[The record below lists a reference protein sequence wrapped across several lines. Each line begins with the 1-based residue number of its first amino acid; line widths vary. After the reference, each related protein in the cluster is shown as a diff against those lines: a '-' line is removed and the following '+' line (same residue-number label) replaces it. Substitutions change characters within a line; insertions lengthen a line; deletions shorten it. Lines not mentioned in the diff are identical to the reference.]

1 MAKKENLPLTVDVN
15 DMEPGSSITYAS
27 EVVAI
32 IAGIAAAEV
41 EGVASMVGV
50 PSGGNLLGK
59 NRSVTRG
66 VKVEVGT
73 EEVSVDLYVVVEYG
87 QPIQKVALDAQE
99 NVRRAIESMTGLHV
113 VRVDV
118 HVQAVSFEKENSAL
132 SAGAKNAVL
141 ESGEEAA
148 PEAVEAPAEE
158 PVAQETPAVEEAPA
172 AQNVPAEQAP
182 AAEEE
187 TPELMM

>member
-15 DMEPGSSITYAS
+15 DLEPSSSITYAS

-41 EGVASMVGV
+41 EGVASMVSV
-50 PSGGNLLGK
+50 PNGSNLLGK
-59 NRSVTRG
+59 NRNVTKG

-73 EEVSVDLYVVVEYG
+73 EEVNVDLYMVIEYG
-87 QPIQKVALDAQE
+87 QPIQKVAQDVQE

-113 VRVDV
+113 VKVDV

-141 ESGEEAA
+141 EGGEPVA
-148 PEAVEAPAEE
+148 AVEAPAEE
-158 PVAQETPAVEEAPA
+158 
-172 AQNVPAEQAP
+172 VPAED
-182 AAEEE
+182 AAEVTAPVEE
-187 TPELMM
+187 SAENEAAPEEPQLM

>member
-15 DMEPGSSITYAS
+15 DMEPSSSITYAS

-41 EGVASMVGV
+41 EGVAAMVSV
-50 PSGGNLLGK
+50 PNGGNLLGK
-59 NRSVTRG
+59 NRSVTKG

-73 EEVSVDLYVVVEYG
+73 EEVSVELYMNVEYG
-87 QPIQKVALDAQE
+87 QPIQKVAQDAQE

-118 HVQAVSFEKENSAL
+118 HVQAVSFEKENNAL

-141 ESGEEAA
+141 ESGMQPENAEESPVTEPVAEEA
-148 PEAVEAPAEE
+148 EVPAEE
-158 PVAQETPAVEEAPA
+158 PAEVVAEPSPE
-172 AQNVPAEQAP
+172 
-182 AAEEE
+182 AEEE
-187 TPELMM
+187 PMTL